1 MTKMETRNL
10 NTDFTVEDNVV
21 EGYALCFNSPSK
33 DLGGFVEVIQPE
45 ALKGL
50 DLTDVRALLNHNW
63 EQVIGYTKSG
73 TLVLEVDEVG
83 LRYMIELPNTSFA
96 NDLKES
102 LRRGDIS
109 GSSFAFNAEDGD
121 TWKLD
126 KSTGLYLRSIHK
138 INHISEISVVSLPAY
153 DSADAGLALRSL
165 EQVKANEVRKMEQE
179 RIRIELELI

>member
-1 MTKMETRNL
+1 MAKMETRNL
-10 NTDFTVEDNVV
+10 NAEFSVEENIVV
-21 EGYALCFNSPSK
+21 GYALRFNQPSK
-33 DLGGFVEVIQPE
+33 DLGGFIEVIEPN
-45 ALKGL
+45 ALDGL
-50 DLTDVRALLNHNW
+50 DLSDVRALLNHNW
-63 EQVIGYTKSG
+63 EQVLGYTQAQ

-165 EQVKANEVRKMEQE
+165 EKVKADEVRKIEQE
-179 RIRIELELI
+179 QIRIELELL